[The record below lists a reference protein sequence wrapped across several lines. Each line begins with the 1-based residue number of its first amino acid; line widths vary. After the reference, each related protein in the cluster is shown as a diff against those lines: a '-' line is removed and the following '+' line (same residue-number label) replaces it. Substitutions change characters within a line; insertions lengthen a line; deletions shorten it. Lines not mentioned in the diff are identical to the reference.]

1 MAQQNQ
7 IGTHKTKVFTENGVT
22 YIKYHNTRVVAFSE
36 NAIMLNTGGWFTPQ
50 TKTRMNQTSNAFGL
64 GFQVYQKNYEWYA
77 DYNGKTYE
85 FIGNNLGLKRN

>member
-7 IGTHKTKVFTENGVT
+7 IGTPKTKVFTENGVT
-22 YIKYHNTRVVAFSE
+22 YVKYHNTRVVAFSE
-36 NAIMLNTGGWFTPQ
+36 NAIILDTGGWFTPT

-64 GFQVYQKNYEWYA
+64 GFQVYQKNYEWFA

-85 FIGNNLGLKRN
+85 FTKDHLSLKRN